1 MNLPEQDAREL
12 AVARTPIGELRLVA
26 TSRGLLQVLFPSR
39 SHPRSKPRTR
49 LLTGD
54 DAKAREHLA
63 SAMHQLEEYFSGRR
77 RSFDL
82 ALDIRGGE
90 YQLRVWR
97 ALSEIPYGETRTYGG
112 LARLLGN
119 AQSARAVGL
128 GCATNPL
135 PIIIPCHRVLSS
147 TGSLQGFGGGL
158 WRKRALL
165 HLEQGQEVLSL
176 AE

>member
-1 MNLPEQDAREL
+1 VIPSEPDAL
-12 AVARTPIGELRLVA
+12 DFSSVRTPIGELALIA
-26 TSRGLLQVLFPSR
+26 TPRGLSEVRFPSR
-39 SHPRSKPRTR
+39 SRHFGAR
-49 LLTGD
+49 
-54 DAKAREHLA
+54 AKHGNPSHAQAREHLA
-63 SAMHQLEEYFSGRR
+63 RAARQLEEYFLARR
-77 RSFDL
+77 KTFDL
-82 ALDIRGGE
+82 SLDLRGGD

-97 ALSEIPYGETRTYGG
+97 ALAGIPYGETRTYGE

-128 GCATNPL
+128 GCATNPI

-165 HLEQGQEVLSL
+165 QLEQGQEILF
-176 AE
+176 

>member
-1 MNLPEQDAREL
+1 VIPGCEFS
-12 AVARTPIGELRLVA
+12 VVSTPIGELRLAA
-26 TSRGLLQVLFPSR
+26 TSRGLLQVLFPTRSR
-39 SHPRSKPRTR
+39 SRLGNRTKGR
-49 LLTGD
+49 ADGD
-54 DAKAREHLA
+54 SRNHLA
-63 SAMHQLEEYFSGRR
+63 QAARQLEEYFLGRR
-77 RSFDL
+77 KSFDL
-82 ALDIRGGE
+82 SLDIRGSG

-97 ALSEIPYGETRTYGG
+97 ALAEIPYGATKTYGE

-165 HLEQGQEVLSL
+165 QLEQGQEILSL
-176 AE
+176 AQ

>member
-1 MNLPEQDAREL
+1 
-12 AVARTPIGELRLVA
+12 
-26 TSRGLLQVLFPSR
+26 
-39 SHPRSKPRTR
+39 
-49 LLTGD
+49 
-54 DAKAREHLA
+54 
-63 SAMHQLEEYFSGRR
+63 MHQLEEYFSGRR